1 MIEFDFVL
9 VNLESNM
16 ASWIVFEYMGLGDLA
31 QLLRSANDV
40 LENNSAEFLKD
51 QVIAYQIE
59 ME

>member
-1 MIEFDFVL
+1 M